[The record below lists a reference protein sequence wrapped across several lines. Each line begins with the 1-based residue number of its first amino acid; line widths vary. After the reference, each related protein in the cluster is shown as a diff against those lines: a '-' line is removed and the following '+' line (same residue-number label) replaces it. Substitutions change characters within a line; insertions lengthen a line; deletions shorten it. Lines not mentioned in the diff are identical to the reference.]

1 MELTHSNAKD
11 LEAMGG
17 ESLAII
23 SEDHVGGGKRQSP
36 SISLDGFKV
45 GSGEVSLDGECT
57 GLVLEFTGG
66 RMFKSN
72 ETRGKDGK
80 SPFTLL
86 DDRVRVG
93 KGLMSG

>member
-1 MELTHSNAKD
+1 MELTHSNTKN
-11 LEAMGG
+11 LKSMSGK
-17 ESLAII
+17 SLAII
-23 SEDHVGGGKRQSP
+23 SEDHIGGCKRQSP

-57 GLVLEFTGG
+57 GLVLEFTSG

-72 ETRGKDGK
+72 KTRSEDGK
-80 SPFTLL
+80 SPFALL
-86 DDRVRVG
+86 DNRVWVG